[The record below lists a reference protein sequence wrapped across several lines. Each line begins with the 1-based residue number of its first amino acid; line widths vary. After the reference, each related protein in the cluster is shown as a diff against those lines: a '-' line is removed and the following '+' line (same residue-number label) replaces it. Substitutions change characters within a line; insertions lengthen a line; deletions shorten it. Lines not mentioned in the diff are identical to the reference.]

1 MINELLIAAPWLG
14 WALAGL
20 CVLLLLVCIFQAVS
34 IRKRFSRQEEH
45 WQRQLEDRESE
56 WLHKTQYHQRLESDL
71 TQQLQDYKQQLSAQ
85 QDKVLTLSTQAARQE
100 AELSQAQK
108 SLEQQSQLLENAK
121 TELKREFELTA
132 NRLFDSKNQQF
143 SSASQTLL
151 ENTLSPFKTQ
161 LQDFRKKVEDV
172 YEKENAERIRLS
184 EQVLE
189 LRRQAHKIG
198 EDAVNL
204 ARALKGSSK
213 TQGGWG
219 EVVLERL
226 LEQSGLHKGREYETQ
241 LSFQGADGSRR
252 MPDVVV
258 HLPEGKDIIIDAKV
272 SLTDYERYCNADS
285 DLEREKYLRQH
296 IQSLRAH
303 IRGLSA
309 KDYENIP
316 GLKVLDFVFIFVPIE
331 AAFMLALQ
339 YEPGLYKEAY
349 DKQIILASPTTLL
362 AILRTV
368 ENIWRYEKQNKNA
381 EKIALQAGAL
391 HDQFVLMVDAVEVM
405 GTQLDKTRE
414 TYDKLHGRL
423 TSGRGNLV
431 KRVNDIRKLGAKTKR
446 SLSPEL
452 LEDADSDNEAL
463 DGAPGLPATK
473 SPATDSPAMDNAADN
488 EGDTP

>member
-1 MINELLIAAPWLG
+1 MISELLITHPWLG
-14 WALAGL
+14 LALVSGGG
-20 CVLLLLVCIFQAVS
+20 LLLLACGLLAILLP
-34 IRKRFSRQEEH
+34 RRF
-45 WQRQLEDRESE
+45 QRQRGEWREREAE
-56 WLHKTQYHQRLESDL
+56 WAREQQYRERIEAD
-71 TQQLQDYKQQLSAQ
+71 LSAQ
-85 QDKVLTLSTQAARQE
+85 LAECREQLQHERDKVLALSTQAARQQ
-100 AELSQAQK
+100 AELSQAQQ
-108 SLEQQSQLLENAK
+108 SLTQQAQLLENAK
-121 TELKREFELTA
+121 LELKREFELTA

-143 SSASQTLL
+143 SHASQTLL

-172 YEKENAERIRLS
+172 YEKENAERNRLS
-184 EQVLE
+184 GQVME
-189 LRRQAHKIG
+189 LQRQAHRIS

-204 ARALKGSSK
+204 ARALKGNSK
-213 TQGGWG
+213 TQGSWG

-226 LEQSGLHKGREYETQ
+226 LEQSGLQKGREYETQ
-241 LSFQGADGSRR
+241 MNLQAADGSRR

-258 HLPEGKDIIIDAKV
+258 HLPEGKDIVIDAKV
-272 SLTDYERYCNADS
+272 SLTDYERYCNAES
-285 DLEREKYLRQH
+285 EEERNKYLQQH

-309 KDYENIP
+309 KDYENLP

-368 ENIWRYEKQNKNA
+368 ENIWRYEKQNRNA

-391 HDQFVLMVDAVEVM
+391 HDQFVLVVESVEAVGV
-405 GTQLDKTRE
+405 QLARSQDV
-414 TYDKLHGRL
+414 YDTLHKRL

-431 KRVNDIRKLGAKTKR
+431 KRVDDIRKLGAKTKR
-446 SLSPEL
+446 TLNPGL
-452 LEDADSDNEAL
+452 LEDAGVDEDHAGATALPGERETPEA
-463 DGAPGLPATK
+463 GG
-473 SPATDSPAMDNAADN
+473 
-488 EGDTP
+488 EE

>member
-1 MINELLIAAPWLG
+1 MNLMINELLMAVPWLG
-14 WALAGL
+14 WLLAGL
-20 CVLLLLVCIFQAVS
+20 CLLLLPLCIIQAMVM
-34 IRKRFSRQEEH
+34 RKRLAEQEEY
-45 WQRQLEDRESE
+45 WQRQLDDRESE
-56 WLHKTQYHQRLESDL
+56 WAHQSQYHQRIETDL
-71 TQQLQDYKQQLSAQ
+71 TQQLQDFKQQHSTQ
-85 QDKVLTLSTQAARQE
+85 QEKILALSTQAARQE

-121 TELKREFELTA
+121 IELKREFELTA

-143 SSASQTLL
+143 SNASQTLL

-172 YEKENAERIRLS
+172 YEKENAERNRLS
-184 EQVLE
+184 GQVME
-189 LRRQAHKIG
+189 LQRQAHKIS

-204 ARALKGSSK
+204 ARALKGNSK

-241 LSFQGADGSRR
+241 MSFQSADGARR

-272 SLTDYERYCNADS
+272 SLTDYERYCNADNEV
-285 DLEREKYLRQH
+285 EREKYLQQH

-391 HDQFVLMVDAVEVM
+391 HDQFVLMVDAVEAM
-405 GTQLDKTRE
+405 GAQLNKTRE

-446 SLSPEL
+446 RLNSGL
-452 LEDADSDNEAL
+452 LEDAGSADEELENS
-463 DGAPGLPATK
+463 PGLPATDD
-473 SPATDSPAMDNAADN
+473 AVNEEDNL
-488 EGDTP
+488 